1 MVKALIYDYDGVIS
15 NSVNVK
21 TEAFAELYRP
31 YGREI
36 EEKVINYHLANGGI
50 SRFEKFKYY
59 HKNYLDTDLDEIQ
72 VDILSQKFSQMVLQK
87 VIDASYVGGAY
98 DFINRNADK
107 YLQFICTGT
116 PEEEIKLIL
125 EAKRIAHL
133 FKSIY
138 GSPSNKRIIASTIL
152 NKYKLKPEEV
162 VFFGDA
168 STDLDAALHCGIR
181 FIGINSDQLG
191 DDIEHYSDF
200 TGLMLKFSL

>member
-59 HKNYLDTDLDEIQ
+59 HKNYLGIDLDEVQIGL
-72 VDILSQKFSQMVLQK
+72 LSEKFSQMVLQK
-87 VIDASYVGGAY
+87 VINASYIVGAY
-98 DFINRNADK
+98 DFINNQSNK
-107 YLQFICTGT
+107 YIQFICTGT
-116 PEEEIKLIL
+116 PEEEIKIIL
-125 EAKRIAHL
+125 EAKGISHL
-133 FKSIY
+133 FKAIY
-138 GSPSNKRIIASTIL
+138 GSPLNKRTIVSTIL
-152 NKYKLKPEEV
+152 SKYDFKPEEV

-168 STDLDAALHCGIR
+168 STDLDAALYCGIR
-181 FIGINSDQLG
+181 FIGINSDQFG

-200 TGLMLKFSL
+200 SNLTFLV